1 MTSGGEMWLDREAGP
16 VVRHYALTAGRTR
29 PPGEKLDLIDVVTAV
44 TPVTAGSASPA
55 DTRDLQP
62 EHRRLIDL
70 CQAPAAVADLASQI
84 DLPLGVIRILL
95 SDLRDRGLVR
105 IARAP
110 GRETPQERVL
120 KSVLDGLRAL

>member
-29 PPGEKLDLIDVVTAV
+29 PPGDKLDLIDVVTAV
-44 TPVTAGSASPA
+44 IDPPA

-95 SDLRDRGLVR
+95 ADLREQGLVR
-105 IARAP
+105 VAKAP
-110 GRETPQERVL
+110 GRDTPQEGVL
-120 KSVLDGLRAL
+120 RSVLDGLRAL

>member
-44 TPVTAGSASPA
+44 IDPRA
-55 DTRDLQP
+55 DTRELQP

-70 CQAPAAVADLASQI
+70 CRTPAAVADLASQI
-84 DLPLGVIRILL
+84 DLPLGVVRILL
-95 SDLRDRGLVR
+95 GDLREKGLVR
-105 IARAP
+105 VVRAP
-110 GRETPQERVL
+110 RRDTRQESVL
-120 KSVLDGLRAL
+120 KNVLEGLRGL

>member
-1 MTSGGEMWLDREAGP
+1 MSSGGEMWLDQDAGP

-29 PPGEKLDLIDVVTAV
+29 PAGEKLDLIDVVTAV
-44 TPVTAGSASPA
+44 IDPPA

-70 CQAPAAVADLASQI
+70 CQAPATVADLAAQT

-95 SDLRDRGLVR
+95 GDLREKGLVR
-105 IARAP
+105 VARAP
-110 GRETPQERVL
+110 TSDIPHEGVL
-120 KSVLDGLRAL
+120 KNVLEGLRRL

>member
-44 TPVTAGSASPA
+44 IDPRA
-55 DTRDLQP
+55 DTRELQP

-70 CQAPAAVADLASQI
+70 CRTPAAVADLASQI
-84 DLPLGVIRILL
+84 DLPLGVVRILL
-95 SDLRDRGLVR
+95 GDLRKDWSASSGRRG
-105 IARAP
+105 ATP
-110 GRETPQERVL
+110 GR
-120 KSVLDGLRAL
+120 RAC

>member
-1 MTSGGEMWLDREAGP
+1 MTSGGEMWLDRDAGP

-29 PPGEKLDLIDVVTAV
+29 SPGERLDLIDVVIAV
-44 TPVTAGSASPA
+44 IDTPA

-70 CQAPAAVADLASQI
+70 CRTPAAVAELAAQI
-84 DLPLGVIRILL
+84 DLPLGVVRILL
-95 SDLRDRGLVR
+95 GDLREKGLVR
-105 IARAP
+105 VVKAP
-110 GRETPQERVL
+110 GRDTQQVSVL

>member
-29 PPGEKLDLIDVVTAV
+29 PPGEKLDLIDMVTAV
-44 TPVTAGSASPA
+44 SESRA
-55 DTRDLQP
+55 DTRELEP

-70 CQAPAAVADLASQI
+70 CRTPAAVADLASQI

-95 SDLRDRGLVR
+95 SDLREKGLVR
-105 IARAP
+105 VIRAP
-110 GRETPQERVL
+110 GHDAARESVL
-120 KSVLDGLRAL
+120 KSVLEGLRAL

>member
-1 MTSGGEMWLDREAGP
+1 MISGGEMWLDREAGP

-44 TPVTAGSASPA
+44 TEPAA

-62 EHRRLIDL
+62 EHRRLIEL
-70 CQAPAAVADLASQI
+70 CQTPAAVADLASEI

-95 SDLRDRGLVR
+95 ADLREQGLVR
-105 IARAP
+105 VAKAERDT
-110 GRETPQERVL
+110 RQESVL
-120 KSVLDGLRAL
+120 KSVLEGLRAL

>member
-29 PPGEKLDLIDVVTAV
+29 PAGEKLDLIDVVTAV
-44 TPVTAGSASPA
+44 IDPPA
-55 DTRDLQP
+55 DARELQP

-70 CQAPAAVADLASQI
+70 CQAPATVADLAAQT

-95 SDLRDRGLVR
+95 GDLREKGLVR
-105 IARAP
+105 VARTPAP
-110 GRETPQERVL
+110 DTPQEGVL
-120 KSVLDGLRAL
+120 KTVLEGLRSL

>member
-44 TPVTAGSASPA
+44 SERCA
-55 DTRDLQP
+55 DTRELAP

-70 CQAPAAVADLASQI
+70 CQAPAAVADLASRI
-84 DLPLGVIRILL
+84 DLPLGVVRILL
-95 SDLRDRGLVR
+95 GDLREKGLVR
-105 IARAP
+105 VVRAP
-110 GRETPQERVL
+110 GRQTAQESVL
-120 KSVLDGLRAL
+120 KSVLEGLRAL

>member
-1 MTSGGEMWLDREAGP
+1 MTSGGEMWLDRDAGP

-29 PPGEKLDLIDVVTAV
+29 SPGERLDLIDVVIAV
-44 TPVTAGSASPA
+44 IDTPA

-70 CQAPAAVADLASQI
+70 CRTPAAVAELAAQI
-84 DLPLGVIRILL
+84 DLPLGVVRILL
-95 SDLRDRGLVR
+95 GDLREKGLVR
-105 IARAP
+105 VVKAP
-110 GRETPQERVL
+110 RRDTQQVSVL

>member
-1 MTSGGEMWLDREAGP
+1 MTSGGEMWLDRDAGP

-29 PPGEKLDLIDVVTAV
+29 SPGERLDLIDVVIAV
-44 TPVTAGSASPA
+44 IDTPA

-70 CQAPAAVADLASQI
+70 CRTPAAVAELAAQI
-84 DLPLGVIRILL
+84 DLPLGVVRILL
-95 SDLRDRGLVR
+95 GDLREKGLVR
-105 IARAP
+105 IVKAP
-110 GRETPQERVL
+110 GRDTQQVSVL

>member
-44 TPVTAGSASPA
+44 IDPRA
-55 DTRDLQP
+55 DTRELQP

-70 CQAPAAVADLASQI
+70 CRTPAAVADLASQI
-84 DLPLGVIRILL
+84 DLPLGVVRILL
-95 SDLRDRGLVR
+95 GDLREKGLVR
-105 IARAP
+105 VVRAP
-110 GRETPQERVL
+110 RRDTRQESVL
-120 KSVLDGLRAL
+120 KSVLEGLRGL